1 MLMPGHKSFYFHQP
15 KYKVEN
21 QPQSY
26 DTANSFLMR
35 KTKSPPALVTVKQGQ
50 ELGEYWR
57 QNQGDTSSTIP
68 DFLVTLR
75 SFGFKQGFQT
85 IMCSCF
91 CFHGRRNDMRNQR
104 NESCGRSSLS
114 NSKPGLALCCWLLFA
129 CVSAFFPQQSL
140 VWAFLG
146 PLTRSQ
152 LLFNSFW
159 KQSQVDTFHDFA
171 LSKDKIQCWSS
182 TGGP

>member
-1 MLMPGHKSFYFHQP
+1 MPGHKSFYFHQP

-35 KTKSPPALVTVKQGQ
+35 KTKSPLALVTVKQGTGIGGILKA
-50 ELGEYWR
+50 EPGR
-57 QNQGDTSSTIP
+57 PSSTIP

-75 SFGFKQGFQT
+75 SFRFKQGFQT

-104 NESCGRSSLS
+104 NELWKVITVKQQARTCFVLLASLC
-114 NSKPGLALCCWLLFA
+114 LYFCLLP
-129 CVSAFFPQQSL
+129 S
-140 VWAFLG
+140 
-146 PLTRSQ
+146 
-152 LLFNSFW
+152 
-159 KQSQVDTFHDFA
+159 A
-171 LSKDKIQCWSS
+171 LSGVALPGAIDQKS
-182 TGGP
+182 TAF